1 MSAIVN
7 HNELIERIT
16 NGDYDSLEPIYG
28 YYPVARN
35 PLLSI
40 GMAAHRGFST
50 EVIPSS
56 LPTGVTA
63 YLPTQIFGGT
73 NLLGFFI
80 GVYHMIDLG
89 SIDIST
95 NTFTA
100 GSTMGTTTFGGQ
112 TVSRSGVLFAEVT
125 TALNSTPG
133 NLDVTYVDQS
143 GNAAETN
150 TASTLATGAPVG
162 SGIFVRL
169 NIGDGAVREVTGA
182 NNSSGTSPSGV
193 IKFWGLIPISSGI
206 TNGLHGGFVLDAFNK
221 RPLYRLPAN
230 AIVGGVVSGGTSAG
244 GLEGSI
250 RYVGDQA

>member
-7 HNELIERIT
+7 HNELIGRIT
-16 NGDYDSLEPIYG
+16 TDFDSLEPIHG

-35 PLLSI
+35 PLLSV
-40 GMAAHRGFST
+40 GMAAHRGFHAQP
-50 EVIPSS
+50 IPSS
-56 LPTGVTA
+56 LPSGVTA

-73 NLLGFFI
+73 NLLGFFL

-89 SIDIST
+89 SIDLST
-95 NTFTA
+95 NTFTP

-112 TVSRSGVLFAEVT
+112 TVSRSGILFAEVT

-133 NLDVTYVDQS
+133 NLDVTYIDQS

-150 TASTLATGAPVG
+150 TAAALATGAPVG
-162 SGIFVRL
+162 SGVFVRL

-182 NNSSGTSPSGV
+182 SNSGGTSPTGV
-193 IKFWGLIPISSGI
+193 IKFWGLIPIGSTI
-206 TNGLHGGFVLDAFNK
+206 TNAYHGGFVIDAFNK
-221 RPLYRLPAN
+221 RPLYRLPAS
-230 AIVGGVVSGGTSAG
+230 AVIGGVVSGGTAAG

>member
-7 HNELIERIT
+7 HNELLERIT
-16 NGDYDSLEPIYG
+16 NGYASMEPIHG
-28 YYPVARN
+28 TYPVARN
-35 PLLSI
+35 PLLSV
-40 GMAAHRGFST
+40 GMAAHRGINPQ
-50 EVIPSS
+50 VIPSS
-56 LPTGVTA
+56 LPSGVTA

-73 NLLGFFI
+73 NLIGFFL
-80 GVYHMIDLG
+80 GLYHMIDLG

-95 NTFTA
+95 NTFTP
-100 GSTMGTTTFGGQ
+100 GSNMGTSTFGGQ
-112 TVSRSGVLFAEVT
+112 TINRSGVLFAEVT

-133 NLDVTYVDQS
+133 NLDVTYIDQS

-150 TASTLATGAPVG
+150 TASALATSAPVG
-162 SGIFVRL
+162 SGVFVRL

-193 IKFWGLIPISSGI
+193 IKFWGLIPIASTI
-206 TNGLHGGFVLDAFNK
+206 TNAYHGGFVIDAFNK
-221 RPLYRLPAN
+221 RPLYRLPAS
-230 AIVGGVVSGGTSAG
+230 AIIGGVVSGGTSAG